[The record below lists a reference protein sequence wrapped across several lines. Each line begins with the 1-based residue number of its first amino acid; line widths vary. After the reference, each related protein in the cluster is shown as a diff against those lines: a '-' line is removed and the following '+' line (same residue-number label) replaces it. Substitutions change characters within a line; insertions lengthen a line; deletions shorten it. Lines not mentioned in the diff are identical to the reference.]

1 VARLRRGGHRPS
13 MGRSAAA
20 HRKNKIGAPPGRN
33 QLIGVSLPSYPVIVK
48 HRSGLDTGRIV
59 IPMAINF

>member
-33 QLIGVSLPSYPVIVK
+33 QLIARLQEGKDGSPIDVAKDVFRK
-48 HRSGLDTGRIV
+48 G
-59 IPMAINF
+59 

>member
-1 VARLRRGGHRPS
+1 LRRGGHRPS

-33 QLIGVSLPSYPVIVK
+33 QLNKNTYQIYLDVRHSLLKSI
-48 HRSGLDTGRIV
+48 
-59 IPMAINF
+59 